1 MSYNP
6 FPAGNDPIRRAE
18 LVQAAVYA
26 VANKPGD
33 YVSDEIPILKTVGVV
48 PNQGRV
54 LVANPE
60 TMFAHGEARDLMARA
75 ESAQIGRGP
84 THRAVEY
91 RAERYGRTTVIT
103 DSDWRDYDARG
114 LNALDNLVTPDVETL
129 RILRELR
136 LAGIVGTAANWSTST
151 AIALPANRWVANTSD
166 PNRDIQTAIDAVDNL
181 GGTADTVICSVDSY
195 RALRNNAP
203 FLQFSSV
210 TTDRSNAPVYAGKD
224 AVADF
229 LAARFGIKRVLIM
242 GARRNGS
249 KVPGTPAIAR
259 VAGNWFWVGQ
269 LPDVVSPVGM
279 RLPIGSI
286 GPSGQGPSSA
296 SALYR
301 VMPEDWST
309 EETRDGTKKS
319 SLWTNSYVEA
329 MGVLMPELGHLI
341 TGTVA

>member
-33 YVSDEIPILKTVGVV
+33 YIADEIPTLKTVGVV

-54 LVANPE
+54 LVALPE
-60 TMFAHGEARDLMARA
+60 TMFGHGEARDLMARG
-75 ESAQIGRGP
+75 EDAQIGRGSS
-84 THRAVEY
+84 HRAVEY
-91 RAERYGRTTVIT
+91 RAERYGRTTPLD
-103 DSDWRDYDARG
+103 DSTWRDYEALGLDA
-114 LNALDNLVTPDVETL
+114 LTSSVTPDVETL
-129 RILRELR
+129 RILREIR
-136 LAGIVGTAANWSTST
+136 LALIVGTAGNWASSTV
-151 AIALPANRWVANTSD
+151 IAAPANRWNVNTSD
-166 PNRDIQTAIDAVDNL
+166 PNANIQAAIDAVEDR
-181 GGTADTVICSVDSY
+181 GGTADTVITSVDSY

-210 TTDRSNAPVYAGKD
+210 TSDRSNAPIYQGKD

-229 LAARFGIKRVLIM
+229 LASRFGIKRVLVM

-259 VAGNWFWVGQ
+259 VATNWFWVGQ
-269 LPDVVSPVGM
+269 LPNEFGPDSL
-279 RLPIGSI
+279 RIPIGSI
-286 GPSGQGPSSA
+286 GSTGEGPSSA

-301 VMPEDWST
+301 VTPEDWRT
-309 EETRDGTKKS
+309 EETRKGTAS
-319 SLWTNSYVEA
+319 ASLWTHTYVEA